1 MGCLKLAGL
10 YSITKGLGAE
20 ICRVYTENHPN
31 MSHLMCIFGGVNNA
45 LAPEPGATPTG
56 VGDMTTTMRDCGN
69 LLRCCVQANLTRLPS
84 NHEVTTSTVPK
95 PWTHRTAHRTPASA
109 LAVSLSWQLLNP
121 IRTRVCTL
129 TCRSSLAKRRHHR
142 TCTAQARHRSCLATC
157 HTTRSTS
164 SPAARSC
171 SYRAAALGGRRKVNL
186 CSCCVR

>member
-69 LLRCCVQANLTRLPS
+69 LLRCCVQ
-84 NHEVTTSTVPK
+84 VK
-95 PWTHRTAHRTPASA
+95 SA
-109 LAVSLSWQLLNP
+109 
-121 IRTRVCTL
+121 
-129 TCRSSLAKRRHHR
+129 
-142 TCTAQARHRSCLATC
+142 
-157 HTTRSTS
+157 
-164 SPAARSC
+164 
-171 SYRAAALGGRRKVNL
+171 
-186 CSCCVR
+186 